1 MQGSNLMN
9 GRIINS
15 YKILDFVG
23 KGQFGTVY
31 KCEKAGNIYAIKI
44 FNLDYVYSELKMH
57 GEDNRVTREIQALK
71 IVDHEN
77 VIKMIDEGIFEENS
91 QFYVY
96 VVMEYLEGVDLKE
109 YLYSRELNLKDI
121 DELFRQIIEGLD
133 AVHKKNIVHRDL
145 KPKNIF
151 ITNNGK
157 IKLLDFGLSKLIDFT
172 SITSTG
178 DTIGSP
184 VYMSPEQVKDSK
196 NVDYR
201 SDYYALGVILFELIA
216 KDFPYGEVSSRE
228 HLYYKIIHEPP
239 LSILQ
244 FEPLIPNC
252 IDNLIMN
259 LLCKKNY
266 QRPNNKEEILYY
278 LNQINVTEVNKTVK
292 QFEPNFFLRVWN
304 EKKILEG
311 YYDDGFKVENIVFP
325 INHQSGQKG
334 LLNHIKDNSINF
346 IIDPSTMRLAYDTFA
361 DVKGLTALPYAPQD
375 FTRLELNNFIELE
388 QKKEYIKLVIQ
399 EQLKHNPSCIVSPF
413 HVSNN
418 SNFVTIKN
426 ANVETWFSLDVKL
439 LKQTK
444 DYLIENN
451 IDKKIVGGFCIK
463 ADILTS
469 QTEKEYFLNVLSG
482 LPCDIYWIYVDCI
495 DYNTEAAQLYHYISM
510 LLELQNSTKKPVIAG
525 RVGSIGLLLLA
536 FGLYGFESGAARFE
550 AFYED
555 LYKEATDSYNMYVM
569 YYMPQLLRNIPVE
582 RKNPSKII
590 GILKTKAGVDLKC
603 DCPYCL
609 GKNPE
614 DLIQV
619 EADIKRHFLYKRQKE
634 IEKLRSLMISE
645 RLDYMEERIE
655 KAIVYYRELTPVF
668 KETDYVFLKM
678 WKRIIPELRKKYDL

>member
-1 MQGSNLMN
+1 MQGGCLMN
-9 GRIINS
+9 GKIVNGYRIF
-15 YKILDFVG
+15 DFVG

-31 KCEKAGNIYAIKI
+31 KCEKEGNIYAIKI
-44 FNLDYVYSELKMH
+44 FNLDYVYNEFKTH

-71 IVDHEN
+71 IVEHEN
-77 VIKMIDEGIFEENS
+77 VIKMIDEGIFEDNS
-91 QFYVY
+91 QSYVY
-96 VVMEYLEGVDLKE
+96 VVMEYLDGVDLKE
-109 YLYSRELNLKDI
+109 YLYSNELKLEDI
-121 DELFRQIIEGLD
+121 DGLFRQIIEGLD
-133 AVHKKNIVHRDL
+133 AVHKRNIVHRDL
-145 KPKNIF
+145 KPQNIF
-151 ITNNGK
+151 IANDGK

-184 VYMSPEQVKDSK
+184 VYMSPEQVMDSK

-216 KDFPYGEVSSRE
+216 KEFPYGEVISRE

-244 FEPLIPNC
+244 FEPLTPNC
-252 IDNLIMN
+252 IDNLIVN
-259 LLCKKNY
+259 LLSKKNY

-278 LNQINVTEVNKTVK
+278 LNQINMAEACKTMK

-304 EKKILEG
+304 EKGVLEG
-311 YYDDGFKVENIVFP
+311 YYNDGFQVENIVFP

-334 LLNHIKDNSINF
+334 LLNHIKKNNINF
-346 IIDPSTMRLAYDTFA
+346 IMDPSTMRLAYDTFA
-361 DVKGLTALPYAPQD
+361 DVKGLAALPYAPQD
-375 FTRLELNNFIELE
+375 FTRLELDNFIGLG
-388 QKKEYIKLVIQ
+388 QKKEYIRLVIQ
-399 EQLKHNPSCIVSPF
+399 EQLKHNPGCIVSPF

-426 ANVETWFSLDVKL
+426 ANAETWFSLDVKL
-439 LKQTK
+439 LKETK

-451 IDKKIVGGFCIK
+451 IDKKIVAGFCIK

-495 DYNTEAAQLYHYISM
+495 DYNTGAAQLYHYISM
-510 LLELQNSTKKPVIAG
+510 LLELQNATNKPVIAG

-536 FGLYGFESGAARFE
+536 FGIYGFESGAARFE
-550 AFYED
+550 SFYED
-555 LYKEATDSYNMYVM
+555 LYKEVTDSYNMYVM
-569 YYMPQLLRNIPVE
+569 YYMPELLRNIPVE

-590 GILKTKAGVDLKC
+590 GILKTKTGIDLNC
-603 DCPYCL
+603 DCPYCS
-609 GKNPE
+609 GKKPE
-614 DLIQV
+614 ELIQV
-619 EADIKRHFLYKRQKE
+619 EADTKRHFLYRRQQE
-634 IEKLRSLMISE
+634 IEVLRSLNISE

-655 KAIVYYRELTPVF
+655 KAIIYYRDLTPIF
-668 KETDYVFLKM
+668 KETDYGFLRT
-678 WKRIIPELRKKYDL
+678 WQRIIPELRKHYGL